1 MRPSKIVFLPL
12 SLNHGI
18 LVVVAIVFFIASLRT
33 VGMKVLELRR
43 HVAKHMRDN
52 QPIYGGLGDFELYGG
67 CQAYFAS
74 VGTCGIYVEGN
85 AEIAATADFISRHLL
100 ILGDFFHDVYI
111 FSEAIGLG
119 APAHLGVD

>member
-33 VGMKVLELRR
+33 VGMTVLELRR

-67 CQAYFAS
+67 CQAYFDS
-74 VGTCGIYVEGN
+74 VGT
-85 AEIAATADFISRHLL
+85 
-100 ILGDFFHDVYI
+100 
-111 FSEAIGLG
+111 
-119 APAHLGVD
+119 